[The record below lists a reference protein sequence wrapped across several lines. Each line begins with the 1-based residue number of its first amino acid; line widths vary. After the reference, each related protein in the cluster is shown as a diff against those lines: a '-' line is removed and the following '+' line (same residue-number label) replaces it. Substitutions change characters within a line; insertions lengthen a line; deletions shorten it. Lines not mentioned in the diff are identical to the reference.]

1 VRVANP
7 AGRAASAPAV
17 GVEQEEGRLRPGLVD
32 ARPAFRDDGGERRAN
47 EIDGL
52 WLQDRIDGR
61 PIGLTRTR
69 PAGDLRADPLDSGG
83 HGVRSHRVGRVLRAA
98 PRGYPSRMPTQRRYG
113 AQSMSS
119 TLRDVLVKRPGEAFA
134 RAFDDPAHG
143 FLGPVDFDVAR
154 REHEAF
160 LDVLAGLGPTVHV
173 LETETDDPDLIYT
186 FDPLL
191 VTDRGAI
198 PLRPGKPNR
207 AEEPA
212 LLQAWTEA
220 AGIPTLGR
228 IEPPGTIEGGDTFW
242 LRPDLFCIGRTL
254 RSNASGVFQLADL
267 IGGDVRVFDVPY
279 WKGTAELIHLMSVIS
294 PVADD
299 LAVVFLPLLPA
310 GLWELLVDLDIR
322 LIEVPEAEFPTL
334 GCNVLAVRPGV
345 VIMAEGNSVTAAALA
360 AAGCEVHTYPATQ
373 IGINGSGG
381 PTCMTRPILRD

>member
-1 VRVANP
+1 MT
-7 AGRAASAPAV
+7 STM
-17 GVEQEEGRLRPGLVD
+17 
-32 ARPAFRDDGGERRAN
+32 RRF
-47 EIDGL
+47 
-52 WLQDRIDGR
+52 
-61 PIGLTRTR
+61 
-69 PAGDLRADPLDSGG
+69 
-83 HGVRSHRVGRVLRAA
+83 
-98 PRGYPSRMPTQRRYG
+98 G

-119 TLRDVLVKRPGEAFA
+119 ELRDVLVKRPGEAFG

-143 FLGPVDFDVAR
+143 YLSPVDLDVAR
-154 REHEAF
+154 REHDAF

-173 LETETDDPDLIYT
+173 LEAETDDPDLIYT

-207 AEEPA
+207 AGEPD
-212 LLQAWTEA
+212 LLEAWTAA

-267 IGGDVRVFDVPY
+267 IGADVRVFDVPY
-279 WKGTAELIHLMSVIS
+279 WKGPAELIHLMSVIS

-299 LAVVFLPLLPA
+299 LAVVYLPLLPA

-322 LIEVPEAEFPTL
+322 FVEVPDPEFPTL

-345 VIMAEGNSVTAAALA
+345 VIMAEGNPVTARALS